1 MRVSIRK
8 LGLAVL
14 AIFIVLPVVVYW
26 LADTWLES
34 SGGRQMLEQTLTGR
48 FGMRVR
54 LEGEFELM
62 LLPAIGVSGTE
73 LVIGGMDA
81 GTEFARS
88 REYEISVALQPLL
101 DRKVLLEWVRMTGG
115 RIYPERYTQ
124 SGSIGEGKKGA
135 GLNTV
140 GTASTANF
148 LLSEIR
154 EISIRDFQIVLP
166 GEDEF
171 PLPVKKLTI
180 SGFAE
185 NRDTPFALEIENL
198 AAVDGRLRWDPSRS
212 LLQFGNLRL
221 DLGGQLVGGQGCLFL
236 QTPRSL
242 HLDLQASAFDLDAFR
257 ESLPDTGQG
266 SGEVSGGLP
275 LMIRARFSAD
285 ELRSSGAV
293 ARGVVFSLG
302 DEPACD

>member
-62 LLPAIGVSGTE
+62 LLPVIGVSGTE
-73 LVIGGMDA
+73 LVIGGPDA

-115 RIYPERYTQ
+115 RIFLERY
-124 SGSIGEGKKGA
+124 SPEDDSNEGKKGP
-135 GLNTV
+135 GSSTV
-140 GTASTANF
+140 GAASAASF
-148 LLSEIR
+148 LIPEIQ
-154 EISIRDFQIVLP
+154 ELSIRDFQIVMP

-171 PLPVKKLTI
+171 PLQVKKLTV

-212 LLQFGNLRL
+212 QLQFGNLRL

-236 QTPRSL
+236 QSPRSL
-242 HLDLQASAFDLDAFR
+242 HLDMQASAFDLDAFR
-257 ESLPDTGQG
+257 ENLPDTGKG
-266 SGEVSGGLP
+266 SGVGSGDLP
-275 LMIRARFSAD
+275 LVIRARFSAD